1 MPPYLSGQLF
11 LPREKKWQER
21 ASDLVRLQGFPPLVK
36 AAHLPSSFNPYGV
49 LPRTDL
55 DREGEGETLFSQ
67 AIPCRLGFF
76 ISACWVHMQATAQSL
91 GVTRDSEGPLP
102 GQPDHRGV

>member
-1 MPPYLSGQLF
+1 MCAKTVAF
-11 LPREKKWQER
+11 TKRKKQWQER
-21 ASDLVRLQGFPPLVK
+21 ASDLVRQQGFPLLVK

-49 LPRTDL
+49 LLSTDL

-76 ISACWVHMQATAQSL
+76 ISACWVHMQVTA
-91 GVTRDSEGPLP
+91 
-102 GQPDHRGV
+102 